1 MIRSSAGII
10 PEFQGR
16 ILFTSLE
23 MYRGHRLNTSFG
35 GLLSTGKEEKTADR
49 ATTMEAEGP

>member
-23 MYRGHRLNTSFG
+23 MSRGHRLNTSFG

-49 ATTMEAEGP
+49 ATTMEAKGP